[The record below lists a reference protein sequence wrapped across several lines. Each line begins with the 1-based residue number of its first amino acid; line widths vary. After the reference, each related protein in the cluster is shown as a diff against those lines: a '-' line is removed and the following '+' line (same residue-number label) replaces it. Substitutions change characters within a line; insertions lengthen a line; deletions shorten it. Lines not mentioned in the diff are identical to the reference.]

1 VGALPA
7 GGEVDMTEPVALL
20 LLLVLLV
27 FLADYWLFPR
37 QACPRC
43 KGKGRFSSS
52 LTGSWRPCPRCGGK
66 AFRIR
71 RGSKFLGRGM

>member
-1 VGALPA
+1 
-7 GGEVDMTEPVALL
+7 MTEPVALL
-20 LLLVLLV
+20 LLLVLLA

-37 QACPRC
+37 QPCPRC

-52 LTGSWRPCPRCGGK
+52 LTRSWRPCPRCDGK

-71 RGSKFLGRGM
+71 RGSKFLGRGQ